1 MSASSV
7 ALTDSGARPSLLRL
21 ARVEGRKMV
30 DTRAGFW
37 LLLLAV
43 LAAIGGVLGER
54 LGSGDDDGLGRLFLT
69 ASATSSLLLPV
80 IAILLV
86 TSEWS
91 QRTGL
96 ITFTLVPA
104 RGRVV
109 AAKLIAALA
118 LAVVMVLLCLALAAI
133 GASSSSGAPGLELS
147 EVGRGLLYQAIGVSI
162 GVGIGLA
169 IMNTPG
175 AIVFLFVG
183 PLLVAT
189 VGAISE
195 SLNDVTTWL
204 DQSVL
209 EQLVD
214 SGSFPDDDWA
224 KVAVTIGAW
233 ALLPMAIGMLR
244 LRRSDID

>member
-1 MSASSV
+1 MSATSV

-30 DTRAGFW
+30 DTRAGSW
-37 LLLLAV
+37 LLLLSV
-43 LAAIGGVLGER
+43 FAAIGGVLGER
-54 LGSGDDDGLGRLFLT
+54 LGSGEDTGLGRLFLT

-118 LAVVMVLLCLALAAI
+118 LAVIVTLLCLALAAI
-133 GASSSSGAPGLELS
+133 GASTSSGPGLELS

-195 SLNDVTTWL
+195 SLNDVTIWL
-204 DQSVL
+204 DQSAL

-214 SGSFPDDDWA
+214 SGGVPDDDWA
-224 KVAVTIGAW
+224 KVAVTVAAW
-233 ALLPMAIGMLR
+233 ALLPLAIGMLR
-244 LRRSDID
+244 LRRGDID